1 MSFELLPHWTKEQI
15 LFLLIDRKDTYRAAI
30 CVCKDFH
37 DHLSIMMQIIT
48 SNNKKKMNIVLSE
61 FTKIIVYTQIYT
73 VNSQSLE
80 ECANLISRKNIKEA
94 IIFSMQILDMDNS
107 MQNDS
112 KQFSKS
118 FIEGFVQ
125 ALFRL

>member
-30 CVCKDFH
+30 CVCNDFH

-48 SNNKKKMNIVLSE
+48 CNNKKKMNIVLSE

-80 ECANLISRKNIKEA
+80 ECANLISRKYKRGNNIFNA
-94 IIFSMQILDMDNS
+94 N
-107 MQNDS
+107 
-112 KQFSKS
+112 
-118 FIEGFVQ
+118 
-125 ALFRL
+125 FRYG